1 MSSEE
6 NPDSKMVASTPP
18 ITMIAKY
25 GKQKIELPN
34 LAPSTTIAAL
44 KELLRE
50 KTGILPK
57 RQKMI
62 GLKSIG
68 GDAVTDETMLVNLKA
83 KKASDLVHQFILMGT
98 PEEQIFV
105 DPSDKNDLPSVID
118 DFDFD
123 FNAGSDEVSFC
134 CNKSIVSVC
143 VALNITFV
151 AILLHAVDRTQ
162 GERRKSSEIHRAHGG
177 THYQPTTN
185 IGR

>member
-1 MSSEE
+1 MNSEE
-6 NPDSKMVASTPP
+6 DPESTMMASSPS

-44 KELLRE
+44 KEMLRDQ
-50 KTGILPK
+50 TGILPK

-62 GLKSIG
+62 GLKSTG
-68 GDAVTDETMLVNLKA
+68 GGPVTDETMLSNLKQ
-83 KKASDLVHQFILMGT
+83 KKAGDLIHQFILMGT

-123 FNAGSDEVSFC
+123 FNAGSDEVSLIC
-134 CNKSIVSVC
+134 SNWNKWCSLSYFTC
-143 VALNITFV
+143 V
-151 AILLHAVDRTQ
+151 
-162 GERRKSSEIHRAHGG
+162 
-177 THYQPTTN
+177 
-185 IGR
+185 